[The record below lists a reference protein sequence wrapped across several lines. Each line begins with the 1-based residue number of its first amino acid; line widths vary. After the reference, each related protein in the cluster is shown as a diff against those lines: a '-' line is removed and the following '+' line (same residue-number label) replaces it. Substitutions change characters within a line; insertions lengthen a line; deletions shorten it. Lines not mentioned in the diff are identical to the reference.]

1 MVILLPLDCSLDNLS
16 NFAKLEIIFFDL
28 PMLQVYKRMQKMR
41 EKYVDTLAKLYEY
54 ATTVY
59 SKKQYTQWYDTK
71 EGGYT
76 YASLKDKSDALSK
89 TLTQY
94 GIGAGD
100 KVAILSQSMP
110 NWSVA
115 FFSLA
120 PFGRIV
126 IPILPDSSQNEVT
139 NIINHS
145 ETKAIFVSQKLAGK
159 VSQEVKDKMV
169 LVIDMDTLE
178 IVKADD
184 EHFTCDGKTSVP
196 TPEDIATII
205 YTSGTTGSAKGVVL
219 SHRNLSSNVI
229 TCYHS
234 CKRTSKD
241 RWLSVLPMAHTL
253 EMTLSMLYPMYC
265 GATVYY
271 LPKPPV
277 ATLLLKALKIVKP
290 TTMLTVPM
298 IIEKVYKGSVLP
310 TIKNSRTLTWMNEHM
325 NGLMCRIIGMKLK
338 ATFGGH
344 ISFYGIGGAKLD
356 PEVEKFLLK
365 AKFPY
370 AIGYGLTETSPL
382 LGYSMHGWRSV
393 GSFGYP
399 VYNVKLKLHNV
410 DPATGEGE
418 VVAQGPNVML
428 GYYKDPVRTK
438 SVFTEDGWFRTSD
451 IAVQDEKGRFYI
463 KGRNNN
469 MILGPSGENIYPE
482 EIENVVNNVEG
493 VSESIIVERNGR
505 LVALVQPSEDFI
517 KWDNESE
524 DKLYEK
530 LDNWKEKILN
540 FTNKNV
546 NKSSQVSSV
555 EVMKEPFEKT
565 ATQKIRRFKYKES
578 APTVEEKN
586 KQEKK

>member
-1 MVILLPLDCSLDNLS
+1 MIQL
-16 NFAKLEIIFFDL
+16 
-28 PMLQVYKRMQKMR
+28 YKRMQRMR
-41 EKYVDTLAKLYEY
+41 EKYVDTLAKLYDY

-59 SKKQYTQWYDTK
+59 SKNQYTQWYDTK

-76 YASLKDKSDALSK
+76 YNTFKAKCDGLSK
-89 TLTQY
+89 KLTQY
-94 GIGAGD
+94 GVGAGD

-115 FFSLA
+115 FFSVV
-120 PFGRIV
+120 PFGRIA
-126 IPILPDSSQNEVT
+126 IPILPDSSENEVT
-139 NIINHS
+139 NILKHS
-145 ETKAIFVSQKLAGK
+145 ESKVIFVSQKLAGK
-159 VSQEVKDKMV
+159 ISQECREKMT
-169 LVIDMDTLE
+169 LIIEIETFEVIH
-178 IVKADD
+178 AD
-184 EHFTCDGKTSVP
+184 EEQFTCDGRTSVP
-196 TPEDIATII
+196 TPDDIAAII

-229 TCYHS
+229 TCYHA
-234 CKRTSKD
+234 CKRTEKD

-277 ATLLLKALKIVKP
+277 ASLLLKALPIVKP
-290 TTMLTVPM
+290 TTMLTVPL

-310 TIKNSRTLTWMNEHM
+310 TIKKSRTLTWMNEHM
-325 NGLMCRIIGMKLK
+325 HGLMCRIIGMKLK
-338 ATFGGH
+338 KTFGGR

-382 LGYSMHGWRSV
+382 LGYAMHGWRAV

-399 VYNVKLKLHNV
+399 VYNVQLKLHNV
-410 DPATGEGE
+410 NPETGEGE
-418 VVAQGPNVML
+418 IVAKGPNVML

-451 IAVQDEKGRFYI
+451 IAVIDEKGRYFI

-482 EIENVVNNVEG
+482 EIENVINNVEG
-493 VSESIIVERNGR
+493 VSESIVVQRDGR
-505 LVALVQPSEDFI
+505 LVALVQSAENFI
-517 KWDNESE
+517 QWDKEGE
-524 DKLYEK
+524 DKLYET
-530 LDNWKEKILN
+530 LDNWKAKVLKI
-540 FTNKNV
+540 TNKNV
-546 NKSSQVSSV
+546 SKASQVSSV

-565 ATQKIRRFKYKES
+565 ATQKIRRFKYKDS
-578 APTVEEKN
+578 APTVEE
-586 KQEKK
+586 

>member
-1 MVILLPLDCSLDNLS
+1 MIQL
-16 NFAKLEIIFFDL
+16 
-28 PMLQVYKRMQKMR
+28 YKRMQRMR

-59 SKKQYTQWYDTK
+59 SKNQYTQWYDTK

-76 YASLKDKSDALSK
+76 YNSFKGKCDSLSK
-89 TLTQY
+89 KLTQY

-115 FFSLA
+115 FFSVV
-120 PFGRIV
+120 PFGRIA
-126 IPILPDSSQNEVT
+126 IPILPDSSENEVT

-145 ETKAIFVSQKLAGK
+145 ESKVMFVSQRLMGK
-159 VSQEVKDKMV
+159 VSQEVKDKLTLLIDLDTFEV
-169 LVIDMDTLE
+169 LQ
-178 IVKADD
+178 ADED
-184 EHFTCDGKTSVP
+184 KFTCDGRTAVP
-196 TPEDIATII
+196 TPDDIAAII

-219 SHRNLSSNVI
+219 SHRNLASNVI

-234 CKRTSKD
+234 CKRNEKD

-277 ATLLLKALKIVKP
+277 ASLLMKALKIVKP
-290 TTMLTVPM
+290 TTMLTVPL

-310 TIKNSRTLTWMNEHM
+310 TIKKSRTLTWMNEHM
-325 NGLMCRIIGMKLK
+325 NGLMCKIIGMKLK

-365 AKFPY
+365 ANFPY

-382 LGYSMHGWRSV
+382 LGYAMHGWRAV

-410 DPATGEGE
+410 NPETGEGE
-418 VVAQGPNVML
+418 IVAKGPNVML
-428 GYYKDPVRTK
+428 GYYKDPKRTK

-451 IAVQDEKGRFYI
+451 VAVMDEKGRFFI

-469 MILGPSGENIYPE
+469 MILCPSGENIYPE
-482 EIENVVNNVEG
+482 EIENVINNVEG
-493 VSESIIVERNGR
+493 VSESIVVERDGK
-505 LVALVQPSEDFI
+505 LVALVQPAENYI
-517 KWDNESE
+517 EWDKEYE
-524 DKLYEK
+524 DKFYEK
-530 LDNWKEKILN
+530 LDSWKAKVMKMV
-540 FTNKNV
+540 NKNV
-546 NKSSQVSSV
+546 SKASQVSSV

-565 ATQKIRRFKYKES
+565 ATQKIRRFKYKDS
-578 APTVEEKN
+578 APTVEE
-586 KQEKK
+586 EKKEK

>member
-1 MVILLPLDCSLDNLS
+1 MIQL
-16 NFAKLEIIFFDL
+16 
-28 PMLQVYKRMQKMR
+28 YKRMQRMR

-59 SKKQYTQWYDTK
+59 SKNQYTQWYNTK
-71 EGGYT
+71 TGGYT
-76 YASLKDKSDALSK
+76 YSSFKGKCDSLSK
-89 TLTQY
+89 KLTQY

-115 FFSLA
+115 FFSIV
-120 PFGRIV
+120 PFGRIA
-126 IPILPDSSQNEVT
+126 IPILPDSSENEVT
-139 NIINHS
+139 NILEHS
-145 ETKAIFVSQKLAGK
+145 ESKVIFVSQKLAGK
-159 VSQEVKDKMV
+159 LSQACRDKMT
-169 LVIDMDTLE
+169 LVIDIDTFDV
-178 IVKADD
+178 IHAD
-184 EHFTCDGKTSVP
+184 EEKFTCDGRTSIP
-196 TPEDIATII
+196 TPDDIATII

-229 TCYHS
+229 TCYHA
-234 CKRTSKD
+234 CKRTEKD

-277 ATLLLKALKIVKP
+277 ASLLMKALKMVKP
-290 TTMLTVPM
+290 TTMLTVPL

-310 TIKNSRTLTWMNEHM
+310 TIKKSRTLTWMNENM

-338 ATFGGH
+338 KTFGGH

-356 PEVEKFLLK
+356 PEVENFLLK

-382 LGYSMHGWRSV
+382 LGYSMNKWRTV

-410 DPATGEGE
+410 NPETGEGE
-418 VVAQGPNVML
+418 IIAKGPNVML
-428 GYYKDPVRTK
+428 GYYKDPARTK

-482 EIENVVNNVEG
+482 EIENVINNVEG
-493 VSESIIVERNGR
+493 VSESIVVERDGK
-505 LVALVQPSEDFI
+505 LVALVQPAENFI
-517 KWDNESE
+517 EWDKESE
-524 DKLYEK
+524 DKIYEK
-530 LDNWKEKILN
+530 LDAWKAKLLKA
-540 FTNKNV
+540 TNKNV
-546 NKSSQVSSV
+546 SKASQVSSV

-578 APTVEEKN
+578 APTIEEEKTA
-586 KQEKK
+586 KTDKETK

>member
-1 MVILLPLDCSLDNLS
+1 
-16 NFAKLEIIFFDL
+16 
-28 PMLQVYKRMQKMR
+28 MQKMR
-41 EKYVDTLAKLYEY
+41 EKYIDTLAKLYDY
-54 ATTVY
+54 ATAVY
-59 SKKQYTQWYDTK
+59 SKRQYTQWYDTK

-76 YASLKDKSDALSK
+76 FASFKKQADSISK
-89 TLTQY
+89 LLTQY
-94 GIGAGD
+94 GISSGD

-115 FFSLA
+115 FFSIV
-120 PFGRIV
+120 PFGRIA
-126 IPILPDSSQNEVT
+126 IPILPDSSENEVT
-139 NIINHS
+139 NIITHS
-145 ETKAIFVSQKLAGK
+145 ESKVIFVSKRLVGK
-159 VSQEVKDKMV
+159 ISQEIINKMT
-169 LVIDMDTLE
+169 LVIDIETFE
-178 IVKADD
+178 IIKEDVEK
-184 EHFTCDGKTSVP
+184 FTCDGRTSTP
-196 TPEDIATII
+196 TPDDIATII

-219 SHRNLSSNVI
+219 SHRNLASNVI

-234 CKRTSKD
+234 CKRTEKD
-241 RWLSVLPMAHTL
+241 RWLSILPMAHTL
-253 EMTLSMLYPMYC
+253 EMTLSMLYPMYT
-265 GATVYY
+265 GSTVYY

-277 ATLLLKALKIVKP
+277 ASLLMKALKIVKP

-310 TIKNSRTLTWMNEHM
+310 TIQKSRTLTWMNEHM
-325 NGLMCRIIGMKLK
+325 HGLMCRIIGIKLK
-338 ATFGGH
+338 KTFGGH

-356 PEVEKFLLK
+356 PEVEAFLLK

-382 LGYSMHGWRSV
+382 LGYAMHGWRAV

-399 VYNVKLKLHNV
+399 VYNVELKLHNV

-418 VVAQGPNVML
+418 VVAKGPNVML

-451 IAVQDEKGRFYI
+451 IAVQDKKGRFYI
-463 KGRNNN
+463 KGRNSN

-493 VSESIIVERNGR
+493 VSESIVVERNGR
-505 LVALVQPSEDFI
+505 LVALIQPMENYID
-517 KWDNESE
+517 WDTDSE

-530 LDNWKEKILN
+530 IDNWKKKILSI
-540 FTNKNV
+540 TNTNV

-578 APTVEEKN
+578 APTVEEELKN
-586 KQEKK
+586 K

>member
-1 MVILLPLDCSLDNLS
+1 
-16 NFAKLEIIFFDL
+16 
-28 PMLQVYKRMQKMR
+28 MR

-76 YASLKDKSDALSK
+76 YSEFKDKCDSISK
-89 TLTQY
+89 KLTQY

-115 FFSLA
+115 FFSIV
-120 PFGRIV
+120 PFGRIA
-126 IPILPDSSQNEVT
+126 IPILPDSSENEVT
-139 NIINHS
+139 NILEHS
-145 ETKAIFVSQKLAGK
+145 ESKVIFVSQKLASK
-159 VSQEVKDKMV
+159 VSEECRNKLT
-169 LVIDMDTLE
+169 LVIDIETFEVL
-178 IVKADD
+178 KADD
-184 EHFTCDGKTSVP
+184 DKFTCDGRATVP

-219 SHRNLSSNVI
+219 SHRNLASNVI

-234 CKRTSKD
+234 CKRNHKD
-241 RWLSVLPMAHTL
+241 RWLSILPMAHTL

-277 ATLLLKALKIVKP
+277 PSLLMKALKVVKP
-290 TTMLTVPM
+290 TTMLTVPL

-310 TIKNSRTLTWMNEHM
+310 TIQKSRTLSWMNEHM
-325 NGLMCRIIGMKLK
+325 NGLMCWIIGMKLK

-382 LGYSMHGWRSV
+382 LGYSMNGWRTV

-399 VYNVKLKLHNV
+399 VYNVQLKLHNV
-410 DPATGEGE
+410 NPDTGEGE
-418 VVAQGPNVML
+418 IVAKGPNVML
-428 GYYKDPVRTK
+428 GYYKDPKRTK

-451 IAVQDEKGRFYI
+451 IAIQDEKGRFFI

-482 EIENVVNNVEG
+482 EIENVINNVEG
-493 VSESIIVERNGR
+493 VSESIVVERDGR
-505 LVALVQPSEDFI
+505 LVALVAPQENFI
-517 KWDNESE
+517 QWDKEGE

-530 LDNWKEKILN
+530 LDAWKKKLLSI
-540 FTNKNV
+540 TNKNV
-546 NKSSQVSSV
+546 SKASQVSSV

-578 APTVEEKN
+578 APTVEED
-586 KQEKK
+586 KKTKE

>member
-1 MVILLPLDCSLDNLS
+1 MIQL
-16 NFAKLEIIFFDL
+16 
-28 PMLQVYKRMQKMR
+28 YKRMQRMR

-59 SKKQYTQWYDTK
+59 SRNQYTQWYDTK

-76 YASLKDKSDALSK
+76 YASFKGKCDSLSK
-89 TLTQY
+89 KLTQY

-115 FFSLA
+115 FFA
-120 PFGRIV
+120 TVPFGRIA
-126 IPILPDSSQNEVT
+126 IPILPDSSENEVT
-139 NIINHS
+139 NILEHS
-145 ETKAIFVSQKLAGK
+145 ESKVIFVSQKLAGK
-159 VSQEVKDKMV
+159 LSQKCREKMT
-169 LVIDMDTLE
+169 LVIDLDTFEVLQ
-178 IVKADD
+178 ADD
-184 EHFTCDGKTSVP
+184 DKFTCDGRTSNP
-196 TPEDIATII
+196 TPDDIATII

-219 SHRNLSSNVI
+219 SHRNLASNVI

-234 CKRTSKD
+234 CKRNEKD

-277 ATLLLKALKIVKP
+277 ASLLMKALKIVKP
-290 TTMLTVPM
+290 TTMLTVPL

-310 TIKNSRTLTWMNEHM
+310 TIQKSRTLTWMNEHM

-338 ATFGGH
+338 KTFGGH

-365 AKFPY
+365 ANFPY

-382 LGYSMHGWRSV
+382 LGYSMNKWRTV
-393 GSFGYP
+393 GAFGYP

-410 DPATGEGE
+410 NPETGEGE
-418 VVAQGPNVML
+418 VVAKGPNVML

-463 KGRNNN
+463 KGRNSN

-482 EIENVVNNVEG
+482 EIENVINNVEG
-493 VSESIIVERNGR
+493 VSESIVVERNGR
-505 LVALVQPSEDFI
+505 LVALVQPAENYI
-517 KWDNESE
+517 EWDNESE

-530 LDNWKEKILN
+530 LDAWKAKVLKMVN
-540 FTNKNV
+540 RSV

-565 ATQKIRRFKYKES
+565 ATQKIRRFKYKDS
-578 APTVEEKN
+578 APTVEE
-586 KQEKK
+586 EKKEEKAE

>member
-1 MVILLPLDCSLDNLS
+1 MIQL
-16 NFAKLEIIFFDL
+16 
-28 PMLQVYKRMQKMR
+28 YKRMQRMR

-76 YASLKDKSDALSK
+76 YNSFKGKCDSLSK
-89 TLTQY
+89 KLTQY

-115 FFSLA
+115 FFSIV
-120 PFGRIV
+120 PFGRIA
-126 IPILPDSSQNEVT
+126 IPILPDSSVNEVT
-139 NIINHS
+139 NILEHS
-145 ETKAIFVSQKLAGK
+145 ESKVIFVSQKLASK
-159 VSQEVKDKMV
+159 VSKECRDRMT
-169 LVIDMDTLE
+169 LVIDIDTFEVLQS
-178 IVKADD
+178 DD
-184 EHFTCDGKTSVP
+184 EKFTCDGRTSIP
-196 TPEDIATII
+196 TPDDIATII

-219 SHRNLSSNVI
+219 SHRNLASNVI

-234 CKRTSKD
+234 CKRTEKD

-253 EMTLSMLYPMYC
+253 EMTLCMLYPMYC

-277 ATLLLKALKIVKP
+277 ASLLMKALKMVKP
-290 TTMLTVPM
+290 TTMLTVPL

-310 TIKNSRTLTWMNEHM
+310 TIQKSRTLTWMNEHM

-344 ISFYGIGGAKLD
+344 MSFYGIGGAKLD
-356 PEVEKFLLK
+356 PEVESFLLK

-382 LGYSMHGWRSV
+382 LGYSMHNWRTV

-410 DPATGEGE
+410 NPETGEGE
-418 VVAQGPNVML
+418 IIAKGPNVML
-428 GYYKDPVRTK
+428 GYYKDPTRTK

-451 IAVQDEKGRFYI
+451 IAVQDEKGRFSI

-482 EIENVVNNVEG
+482 EIENVINNVEG
-493 VSESIIVERNGR
+493 VSESIVVARDGK
-505 LVALVQPSEDFI
+505 LVALVQPDENYI
-517 KWDNESE
+517 QWDKESE

-530 LDNWKEKILN
+530 LDAWKSKLLKI
-540 FTNKNV
+540 TNKNV
-546 NKSSQVSSV
+546 SKASQVSSV

-578 APTVEEKN
+578 APTVEEEQKS
-586 KQEKK
+586 K

>member
-1 MVILLPLDCSLDNLS
+1 MIQL
-16 NFAKLEIIFFDL
+16 
-28 PMLQVYKRMQKMR
+28 YKRMQRMR
-41 EKYVDTLAKLYEY
+41 EKYVDTLAKLYDY

-59 SKKQYTQWYDTK
+59 SKNQYTQWYDTK

-76 YASLKDKSDALSK
+76 FNSFKGKCDSLSK
-89 TLTQY
+89 KLTQY

-115 FFSLA
+115 FFSIV
-120 PFGRIV
+120 PFGRIA
-126 IPILPDSSQNEVT
+126 IPILPDSSPNEVA
-139 NIINHS
+139 NILEHS
-145 ETKAIFVSQKLAGK
+145 ESKVIFVSQRLASK
-159 VSQEVKDKMV
+159 VSQEIIDKMT
-169 LVIDMDTLE
+169 LVIDLDTFDV
-178 IVKADD
+178 IKSDD
-184 EHFTCDGKTSVP
+184 NKFTCDGRTSIP
-196 TPEDIATII
+196 TPDDIATII

-219 SHRNLSSNVI
+219 SHRNLASNVI

-234 CKRTSKD
+234 CKRTEKD

-277 ATLLLKALKIVKP
+277 ASLLMKALKMVKP
-290 TTMLTVPM
+290 TTMLTVPL

-310 TIKNSRTLTWMNEHM
+310 TIKKSRTLTWMNENM

-356 PEVEKFLLK
+356 PEVESFLLK

-382 LGYSMHGWRSV
+382 LGYSMKGWRAV

-399 VYNVKLKLHNV
+399 VYNVRLRLDNV
-410 DPATGEGE
+410 NPETGEGE
-418 VVAQGPNVML
+418 IVAKGPNVML
-428 GYYKDPVRTK
+428 GYYKDPTRTK

-482 EIENVVNNVEG
+482 EIENVINNVEG
-493 VSESIIVERNGR
+493 VSESIVVERDGK
-505 LVALVQPSEDFI
+505 LVALVQPDENYI
-517 KWDNESE
+517 QWDKESE

-530 LDNWKEKILN
+530 LDAWKAKLLKI
-540 FTNKNV
+540 TNKNV
-546 NKSSQVSSV
+546 SKASQVSSV

-565 ATQKIRRFKYKES
+565 ATQKIRRFKYKKS
-578 APTVEEKN
+578 APTVEEELKD
-586 KQEKK
+586 K

>member
-1 MVILLPLDCSLDNLS
+1 MI
-16 NFAKLEIIFFDL
+16 
-28 PMLQVYKRMQKMR
+28 QVYRRMQKMR
-41 EKYVDTLAKLYEY
+41 EKYVDTLAKLYDY

-76 YASLKDKSDALSK
+76 YSSFKGKCDSLSK
-89 TLTQY
+89 KLTQY

-115 FFSLA
+115 FFA
-120 PFGRIV
+120 TVPFGRIA
-126 IPILPDSSQNEVT
+126 IPILPDSSENEVT
-139 NIINHS
+139 NIMNHS
-145 ETKAIFVSQKLAGK
+145 ESKVIFVSQKLASK
-159 VSQEVKDKMV
+159 VSAEVMDRMT

-178 IVKADD
+178 VLKED
-184 EHFTCDGKTSVP
+184 EDKFTCDGRTASP

-219 SHRNLSSNVI
+219 SHRNLASNVI
-229 TCYHS
+229 SCYHS
-234 CKRTSKD
+234 CKRTEKD

-277 ATLLLKALKIVKP
+277 ASLLMKALKIVKP
-290 TTMLTVPM
+290 TTMLTVPL

-310 TIKNSRTLTWMNEHM
+310 TIQKSRTLTWMNEHM
-325 NGLMCRIIGMKLK
+325 HKLMCRIIGMKLK

-356 PEVEKFLLK
+356 PEVEDFLLT

-382 LGYSMHGWRSV
+382 LGYAMPGWRAV

-410 DPATGEGE
+410 NPDTGEGE
-418 VVAQGPNVML
+418 IVAKGPNVML

-482 EIENVVNNVEG
+482 EIENVLNNVEG
-493 VSESIIVERNGR
+493 VSESIVVERDGR
-505 LVALVQPSEDFI
+505 LVALVQPMENFI
-517 KWDNESE
+517 QWDKEGE
-524 DKLYEK
+524 DKIYEK
-530 LDNWKEKILN
+530 LDNWKSKILSV
-540 FTNKNV
+540 TNKSV

-578 APTVEEKN
+578 APTVEEEQRN
-586 KQEKK
+586 K

>member
-1 MVILLPLDCSLDNLS
+1 
-16 NFAKLEIIFFDL
+16 
-28 PMLQVYKRMQKMR
+28 MQRMR
-41 EKYVDTLAKLYEY
+41 EKYVDTLAKLYDY

-59 SKKQYTQWYDTK
+59 SKNQYTQWYDTK

-76 YASLKDKSDALSK
+76 YQSFKGKCDSLSK
-89 TLTQY
+89 KLTQY

-115 FFSLA
+115 FFSIV
-120 PFGRIV
+120 PFGRIA
-126 IPILPDSSQNEVT
+126 IPILPDSSENEVT
-139 NIINHS
+139 NILEHS
-145 ETKAIFVSQKLAGK
+145 ESKVIFVSQKLSGK
-159 VSQEVKDKMV
+159 LSQACRDKMT
-169 LVIDMDTLE
+169 LVIDIDTFEVLS
-178 IVKADD
+178 AD
-184 EHFTCDGKTSVP
+184 ESKFTCDGRTMVP
-196 TPEDIATII
+196 TPDDIATII

-234 CKRTSKD
+234 CKRTEKD

-277 ATLLLKALKIVKP
+277 ASLLMKALKIVKP
-290 TTMLTVPM
+290 TTMLTVPL

-310 TIKNSRTLTWMNEHM
+310 TIKGSRTLTWMNEHM
-325 NGLMCRIIGMKLK
+325 NGLMCKIIGMKIK
-338 ATFGGH
+338 KTFGGH
-344 ISFYGIGGAKLD
+344 MSFYGIGGAKLD
-356 PEVEKFLLK
+356 PEVENFLLK
-365 AKFPY
+365 AGFPY

-382 LGYSMHGWRSV
+382 LGYAMHGWRAV

-399 VYNVKLKLHNV
+399 VYNVQLKLHNIN
-410 DPATGEGE
+410 PETGEGE
-418 VVAQGPNVML
+418 IVAKGPNVML

-451 IAVQDEKGRFYI
+451 IAIQDAKGRFFI

-482 EIENVVNNVEG
+482 EIENVINNVEG
-493 VSESIIVERNGR
+493 VSESIVVEREGK
-505 LVALVQPSEDFI
+505 LVALVQPVDNFI
-517 KWDNESE
+517 EWDSESE
-524 DKLYEK
+524 EKLYEK
-530 LDNWKEKILN
+530 LDSWKAKVLKI
-540 FTNKNV
+540 TNKNV

-578 APTVEEKN
+578 APTVEEAQKE
-586 KQEKK
+586 EK

>member
-1 MVILLPLDCSLDNLS
+1 
-16 NFAKLEIIFFDL
+16 
-28 PMLQVYKRMQKMR
+28 MLQVYKRMQKMR

>member
-1 MVILLPLDCSLDNLS
+1 MIQL
-16 NFAKLEIIFFDL
+16 
-28 PMLQVYKRMQKMR
+28 YKRMQRMR

-59 SKKQYTQWYDTK
+59 SKNQYTQWYDTK
-71 EGGYT
+71 KGGYT
-76 YASLKDKSDALSK
+76 YGSFKSKCDSLSK
-89 TLTQY
+89 KLTQY

-115 FFSLA
+115 FFSVV
-120 PFGRIV
+120 PFGRIA
-126 IPILPDSSQNEVT
+126 IPILPDSSENEVT

-145 ETKAIFVSQKLAGK
+145 ESKVIFVSQKLAGK
-159 VSQEVKDKMV
+159 VCQQVRDKMTLIIDIDTFEV
-169 LVIDMDTLE
+169 L
-178 IVKADD
+178 KSDD
-184 EHFTCDGKTSVP
+184 EKFTCDGHTTIP
-196 TPEDIATII
+196 TPDDIATII

-229 TCYHS
+229 TCYHA
-234 CKRTSKD
+234 CKRTEKD

-253 EMTLSMLYPMYC
+253 EMTLCMLYPMYC

-277 ATLLLKALKIVKP
+277 ASLLLKALPIVKP
-290 TTMLTVPM
+290 TTMLTVPL

-310 TIKNSRTLTWMNEHM
+310 TIRKSRTLTWMNEHM
-325 NGLMCRIIGMKLK
+325 NGLMCKIIGMKLK
-338 ATFGGH
+338 KTFGGK

-356 PEVEKFLLK
+356 PEVENFLLK
-365 AKFPY
+365 ANFPY

-382 LGYSMHGWRSV
+382 LGYSMNGWRAV

-410 DPATGEGE
+410 NPKTGEGE
-418 VVAQGPNVML
+418 VVAKGPNVML
-428 GYYKDPVRTK
+428 GYYKDPARTK

-451 IAVQDEKGRFYI
+451 IAVQDEKGRYFI

-482 EIENVVNNVEG
+482 EIENVINNLEG
-493 VSESIIVERNGR
+493 VSESIVVEREGK
-505 LVALVQPSEDFI
+505 LVALVQPNENFVQ
-517 KWDNESE
+517 WDKESE

-530 LDNWKEKILN
+530 LDVWKAKLLKL
-540 FTNKNV
+540 TNKSV
-546 NKSSQVSSV
+546 SKASQVSSV

-578 APTVEEKN
+578 APTVEEEQKEKTDN
-586 KQEKK
+586 K

>member
-1 MVILLPLDCSLDNLS
+1 MIQL
-16 NFAKLEIIFFDL
+16 
-28 PMLQVYKRMQKMR
+28 YKRMQRMR

-59 SKKQYTQWYDTK
+59 SKNQYTQWYNTK
-71 EGGYT
+71 TGGYT
-76 YASLKDKSDALSK
+76 YSSFKGKCDSLSK
-89 TLTQY
+89 KLTQY

-115 FFSLA
+115 FFSIV
-120 PFGRIV
+120 PFGRIA
-126 IPILPDSSQNEVT
+126 IPILPDSSENEVT
-139 NIINHS
+139 NILEHS
-145 ETKAIFVSQKLAGK
+145 ESKVIFVSQKLAGK
-159 VSQEVKDKMV
+159 LSQACRDKMT
-169 LVIDMDTLE
+169 LVIDLDTFDV
-178 IVKADD
+178 IHAD
-184 EHFTCDGKTSVP
+184 EEKFTCDGRTSIP
-196 TPEDIATII
+196 TPDDIATII

-229 TCYHS
+229 TCYHA
-234 CKRTSKD
+234 CKRTEKD

-277 ATLLLKALKIVKP
+277 ASLLMKALKMVKP
-290 TTMLTVPM
+290 TTMLTVPL

-310 TIKNSRTLTWMNEHM
+310 TIKKSRTLTWMNENM

-338 ATFGGH
+338 KTFGGH

-356 PEVEKFLLK
+356 PEVENFLLK

-382 LGYSMHGWRSV
+382 LGYSMNKWRTV

-410 DPATGEGE
+410 NPETGEGE
-418 VVAQGPNVML
+418 IIAKGPNVML

-482 EIENVVNNVEG
+482 EIENVINNVEG
-493 VSESIIVERNGR
+493 VSESIVVERDGK
-505 LVALVQPSEDFI
+505 LVALVQPAENFI
-517 KWDNESE
+517 EWDKESE

-530 LDNWKEKILN
+530 LDAWKSKLLKA
-540 FTNKNV
+540 TNKNV
-546 NKSSQVSSV
+546 SKASQVSSV

-578 APTVEEKN
+578 APTIEEEKTA
-586 KQEKK
+586 KTDKETK

>member
-1 MVILLPLDCSLDNLS
+1 MIQL
-16 NFAKLEIIFFDL
+16 
-28 PMLQVYKRMQKMR
+28 YKRMQRMR
-41 EKYVDTLAKLYEY
+41 EKYIDTLAKLYEY
-54 ATTVY
+54 GTTVY
-59 SKKQYTQWYDTK
+59 SKNQYTQWYDTK

-76 YASLKDKSDALSK
+76 YSSFKGKCDSLSK
-89 TLTQY
+89 KLTQY

-115 FFSLA
+115 FFA
-120 PFGRIV
+120 TVPFGRIA
-126 IPILPDSSQNEVT
+126 IPILPDSSENEVT
-139 NIINHS
+139 NIMNHS
-145 ETKAIFVSQKLAGK
+145 ESKVIFVSQKLASK
-159 VSQEVKDKMV
+159 VSAEVMDRMT

-178 IVKADD
+178 VLKED
-184 EHFTCDGKTSVP
+184 EDKFTCDGRTASP

-219 SHRNLSSNVI
+219 SHRNLASNVI
-229 TCYHS
+229 SCYHS
-234 CKRTSKD
+234 CKRTEKD

-277 ATLLLKALKIVKP
+277 ASLLMKALKIVKP
-290 TTMLTVPM
+290 TTMLTVPL

-310 TIKNSRTLTWMNEHM
+310 TIQKSRTLTWMNEHM
-325 NGLMCRIIGMKLK
+325 HKLMCRIIGMKLK

-356 PEVEKFLLK
+356 PEVEDFLLT

-382 LGYSMHGWRSV
+382 LGYAMPGWRAV

-410 DPATGEGE
+410 NPDTGEGE
-418 VVAQGPNVML
+418 IVAKGPNVML

-482 EIENVVNNVEG
+482 EIENVLNNVEG
-493 VSESIIVERNGR
+493 VSESIVVERDGR
-505 LVALVQPSEDFI
+505 LVALVQPMENFI
-517 KWDNESE
+517 QWDKEGE
-524 DKLYEK
+524 DKIYEK
-530 LDNWKEKILN
+530 LDNWKSKILSV
-540 FTNKNV
+540 TNKSV

-578 APTVEEKN
+578 APTVEEEQRN
-586 KQEKK
+586 K

>member
-1 MVILLPLDCSLDNLS
+1 MIQL
-16 NFAKLEIIFFDL
+16 
-28 PMLQVYKRMQKMR
+28 YKRMQRMR

-76 YASLKDKSDALSK
+76 YNSFKGKCDSLSK
-89 TLTQY
+89 KLTQY

-115 FFSLA
+115 FFSIV
-120 PFGRIV
+120 PFGRIA
-126 IPILPDSSQNEVT
+126 IPILPDSSVNEVT
-139 NIINHS
+139 NILEHS
-145 ETKAIFVSQKLAGK
+145 ESKVIFVSQKLASK
-159 VSQEVKDKMV
+159 VSKECRERMT
-169 LVIDMDTLE
+169 LVIDIDTFEVLQS
-178 IVKADD
+178 DD
-184 EHFTCDGKTSVP
+184 EKFTCDGRTSIP
-196 TPEDIATII
+196 TPDDIATII

-219 SHRNLSSNVI
+219 SHRNLASNVI

-234 CKRTSKD
+234 CKRTEKD

-253 EMTLSMLYPMYC
+253 EMTLCMLYPMYC

-277 ATLLLKALKIVKP
+277 ASLLMKALKMVKP
-290 TTMLTVPM
+290 TTMLTVPL

-310 TIKNSRTLTWMNEHM
+310 TIQKSRTLTWMNEHM

-344 ISFYGIGGAKLD
+344 MSFYGIGGAKLD
-356 PEVEKFLLK
+356 PEVESFLLK

-382 LGYSMHGWRSV
+382 LGYSMHNWRTV

-410 DPATGEGE
+410 NPETGEGE
-418 VVAQGPNVML
+418 IIAKGPNVML
-428 GYYKDPVRTK
+428 GYYKDPTRTK

-451 IAVQDEKGRFYI
+451 IAVQDEKGRFSI

-482 EIENVVNNVEG
+482 EIENVINNVEG
-493 VSESIIVERNGR
+493 VSESIVVERDGK
-505 LVALVQPSEDFI
+505 LVALVQPDENYI
-517 KWDNESE
+517 QWDKESE

-530 LDNWKEKILN
+530 LDAWKSKLLKI
-540 FTNKNV
+540 TNKNV
-546 NKSSQVSSV
+546 SKASQVSSV

-578 APTVEEKN
+578 APTVEEEQKS
-586 KQEKK
+586 K

>member
-1 MVILLPLDCSLDNLS
+1 MIQL
-16 NFAKLEIIFFDL
+16 
-28 PMLQVYKRMQKMR
+28 YKRMQRMR
-41 EKYVDTLAKLYEY
+41 EKYVDTIAKLYEY

-76 YASLKDKSDALSK
+76 YASFKAKCDSLSK
-89 TLTQY
+89 KLTQY

-115 FFSLA
+115 FFA
-120 PFGRIV
+120 TVPFGRIA
-126 IPILPDSSQNEVT
+126 IPILPDSSENEVT

-145 ETKAIFVSQKLAGK
+145 ESKVIFVSERLKGK
-159 VSQEVKDKMV
+159 VSQEIIDKMT
-169 LVIDMDTLE
+169 LVINIDTFE
-178 IVKADD
+178 PIKIDD
-184 EHFTCDGKTSVP
+184 EKFTCDGRTSVP
-196 TPEDIATII
+196 TPDDIAAII

-219 SHRNLSSNVI
+219 SHRNLASNVI

-234 CKRTSKD
+234 CKRTEKD

-277 ATLLLKALKIVKP
+277 ASLLMKALKIVKP
-290 TTMLTVPM
+290 TTMLTVPL

-310 TIKNSRTLTWMNEHM
+310 TIKKSRTLTWMNEHM
-325 NGLMCRIIGMKLK
+325 NGLMCKIIGMKLK

-365 AKFPY
+365 ANFPY

-382 LGYSMHGWRSV
+382 LGYSMNGWRTV

-410 DPATGEGE
+410 NPETGEGE
-418 VVAQGPNVML
+418 IVAKGPNVML
-428 GYYKDPVRTK
+428 GYYKDPKRTK

-451 IAVQDEKGRFYI
+451 VAVMDEKGRYFI

-482 EIENVVNNVEG
+482 EIENVINNVEG
-493 VSESIIVERNGR
+493 VSESIVVERDGK
-505 LVALVQPSEDFI
+505 LVALVQPAENYI
-517 KWDNESE
+517 EWDKEYE
-524 DKLYEK
+524 DKFYEK
-530 LDNWKEKILN
+530 LDNWKAKVMKMV
-540 FTNKNV
+540 NKNV
-546 NKSSQVSSV
+546 SKASQVSSV

-565 ATQKIRRFKYKES
+565 ATQKIRRFKYKDS
-578 APTVEEKN
+578 APTVEE
-586 KQEKK
+586 EKKEK

>member
-1 MVILLPLDCSLDNLS
+1 M
-16 NFAKLEIIFFDL
+16 
-28 PMLQVYKRMQKMR
+28 
-41 EKYVDTLAKLYEY
+41 DTLAKLYEY

-59 SKKQYTQWYDTK
+59 AKNQYTQWYDTK

-76 YASLKDKSDALSK
+76 YSSFKTKCDGLSK
-89 TLTQY
+89 KLTQY

-115 FFSLA
+115 FFSTVT
-120 PFGRIV
+120 FGRIS
-126 IPILPDSSQNEVT
+126 IPILPDSSENEVT

-145 ETKAIFVSQKLAGK
+145 ETKVIFVSDRLKNK
-159 VSQEVKDKMV
+159 VSQDVIDRMT
-169 LVIDMDTLE
+169 LVINLDNFE
-178 IVKADD
+178 VIKAN
-184 EHFTCDGKTSVP
+184 EEKFTCDGRTAIP

-219 SHRNLSSNVI
+219 SHRNLASNVI
-229 TCYHS
+229 TCYHA
-234 CKRTSKD
+234 CKRTEKD
-241 RWLSVLPMAHTL
+241 RWMSILPMAHTL
-253 EMTLSMLYPMYC
+253 EMTLGMLYPMYC
-265 GATVYY
+265 GASVYY
-271 LPKPPV
+271 LQKPPV
-277 ATLLLKALKIVKP
+277 PSILMKALKIVKP

-310 TIKNSRTLTWMNEHM
+310 TIKKSRTLSWMNDHM

-344 ISFYGIGGAKLD
+344 VTFYGIGGAKLD
-356 PEVEKFLLK
+356 PEVEAFLLK

-382 LGYSMHGWRSV
+382 LGYAMHGWRTV
-393 GSFGYP
+393 GSLGYP
-399 VYNVKLKLHNV
+399 VYNVQLKLHNV
-410 DPATGEGE
+410 NPETGEGE
-418 VVAQGPNVML
+418 IVAKGPNVML
-428 GYYKDPVRTK
+428 GYYKDPKRTK

-463 KGRNNN
+463 KGRNSN

-482 EIENVVNNVEG
+482 EIENVINNVEG
-493 VSESIIVERNGR
+493 VSESIVVERNGR
-505 LVALVQPSEDFI
+505 LVALVQPVENYID
-517 KWDNESE
+517 WDKESE
-524 DKLYEK
+524 DKMYEK
-530 LDNWKEKILN
+530 LDAWKDKVLKIVN
-540 FTNKNV
+540 RNV

-565 ATQKIRRFKYKES
+565 ATQKIRRFKYKDS
-578 APTVEEKN
+578 APTVEESK
-586 KQEKK
+586 KEK

>member
-1 MVILLPLDCSLDNLS
+1 MIQL
-16 NFAKLEIIFFDL
+16 
-28 PMLQVYKRMQKMR
+28 YKRMQRMR

-59 SKKQYTQWYDTK
+59 SKNQYTQWYDTK

-76 YASLKDKSDALSK
+76 YNSFKAKCDSLSK
-89 TLTQY
+89 KLTQY

-115 FFSLA
+115 FFSIV
-120 PFGRIV
+120 PFGRIA
-126 IPILPDSSQNEVT
+126 IPILPDSSVNEVT
-139 NIINHS
+139 NILEHS
-145 ETKAIFVSQKLAGK
+145 ESKVIFVSQKLAPK
-159 VSQEVKDKMV
+159 LSQECRDKMT
-169 LVIDMDTLE
+169 LVIDMDTFEVL
-178 IVKADD
+178 KSDD
-184 EHFTCDGKTSVP
+184 EKFTCDGKTSIP
-196 TPEDIATII
+196 TPDDIATII

-219 SHRNLSSNVI
+219 SHRNLASNVI

-234 CKRTSKD
+234 CKRTEKD

-253 EMTLSMLYPMYC
+253 EMTLCMLYPMYC

-277 ATLLLKALKIVKP
+277 ASLLMKALKIVKP
-290 TTMLTVPM
+290 TTMLTVPL

-310 TIKNSRTLTWMNEHM
+310 TIQKSRTLTWMNEHM
-325 NGLMCRIIGMKLK
+325 NGLMCRIIGMKIK
-338 ATFGGH
+338 KTFGGH

-356 PEVEKFLLK
+356 PEVENFLLK

-382 LGYSMHGWRSV
+382 LGYAMHNWRAV

-399 VYNVKLKLHNV
+399 VYNVRLKLHNV
-410 DPATGEGE
+410 NPETGEGE
-418 VVAQGPNVML
+418 IVAKGPNVML
-428 GYYKDPVRTK
+428 GYYKDPARTK

-451 IAVQDEKGRFYI
+451 IAVKDEKGRYFI

-482 EIENVVNNVEG
+482 EIENVINNVEG
-493 VSESIIVERNGR
+493 VGESIVVEREGR
-505 LVALVQPSEDFI
+505 LVALVQPNENFI
-517 KWDNESE
+517 EWDKEGE
-524 DKLYEK
+524 DKIYEK
-530 LDNWKEKILN
+530 LDSWKAKILKI
-540 FTNKNV
+540 TNKNV
-546 NKSSQVSSV
+546 SKASQVSSV

-578 APTVEEKN
+578 APTVES
-586 KQEKK
+586 EKKSEE

>member
-1 MVILLPLDCSLDNLS
+1 
-16 NFAKLEIIFFDL
+16 
-28 PMLQVYKRMQKMR
+28 MLQLYKRMQRMR
-41 EKYVDTLAKLYEY
+41 EKYVDTLAKLYDY

-76 YASLKDKSDALSK
+76 YSSFKGKCDSLSK
-89 TLTQY
+89 KLTQY

-115 FFSLA
+115 FFSVV
-120 PFGRIV
+120 PFGRIA
-126 IPILPDSSQNEVT
+126 IPILPDSSENEVT

-145 ETKAIFVSQKLAGK
+145 ESKVLFVSERLAYK
-159 VSQEVKDKMV
+159 VSQEVKDR
-169 LVIDMDTLE
+169 LTLLIDIDTFEVIQ
-178 IVKADD
+178 ADED
-184 EHFTCDGKTSVP
+184 QFTCDGRTSVP
-196 TPEDIATII
+196 TPDDIAAII

-219 SHRNLSSNVI
+219 SHRNLASNVI

-234 CKRTSKD
+234 CKRTDKD

-277 ATLLLKALKIVKP
+277 ASLLMKALKMVKP
-290 TTMLTVPM
+290 TTMLTVPL

-310 TIKNSRTLTWMNEHM
+310 TIKKSRTLTWMNEHM
-325 NGLMCRIIGMKLK
+325 NWLMCKIIGMKLK

-365 AKFPY
+365 AGFPY

-382 LGYSMHGWRSV
+382 LGYAMHGWRAV

-399 VYNVKLKLHNV
+399 VYNVKLKLHDVN
-410 DPATGEGE
+410 PETGEGE
-418 VVAQGPNVML
+418 IIAKGPNVML
-428 GYYKDPVRTK
+428 GYYKDPKRTK

-451 IAVQDEKGRFYI
+451 IAVQDEKGRFFI

-482 EIENVVNNVEG
+482 EIENVINNVEG
-493 VSESIIVERNGR
+493 VSESIVVERDGK
-505 LVALVQPSEDFI
+505 LVALVQPAENYI
-517 KWDNESE
+517 EWDKESE
-524 DKLYEK
+524 DKFYEK
-530 LDNWKEKILN
+530 LDSWKAKVMKI
-540 FTNKNV
+540 TNKNV
-546 NKSSQVSSV
+546 SKASQVNSV

-565 ATQKIRRFKYKES
+565 ATQKIRRFKYKDS
-578 APTVEEKN
+578 APTVEEEQK
-586 KQEKK
+586 EKSE